1 MKTFLALVIISLA
14 WTLKPSESYAQ
25 YLKCSKNPV
34 HIHYLNGMFN
44 SRQDVIA
51 SKDEIRK
58 LFSTSESWKR
68 ITWINEPTF
77 NFSHNRS
84 HLIEAGG
91 DPNNITEEL
100 AHYRLLDYLEVA
112 QQKLQNYHEANGI
125 SGINAWEEIIKN
137 YYSSDF
143 NPLSPSGSYT
153 KEAIAKLLKES
164 IVLKEE
170 DAQEMVTKLAPFKNN
185 KDKVIIVSH
194 SQGNLHA
201 NETFIRLF
209 SDYQIHYPFDR
220 PLDISND
227 QLTGNLWGNF
237 QIASPNAIVSNPRH
251 KTMRFVQDIVFNKL
265 GPTGQRPT
273 HILLDLPSG
282 IPRPGEFTIE
292 PDNDTNFHTFLL
304 YTSPNYS
311 SGLSCGEACF
321 SDPKT
326 NREHFI
332 DRMQEIAEMLPSNCG
347 EIEPIVKATIINTS
361 TSNYIVK
368 NHTRLEVDLSGSS
381 YGKNIQGLDDND
393 RKLLISKLHL
403 AGQVFSECKN
413 IDSNPYFCDEDID
426 RSPASVPF
434 ISSSDHHGVAVTN
447 TFGETKHISNLE
459 LNAVFHDGTPF
470 DPIAFTVYRGD
481 EDIFDPVITYTGP
494 TVFEA
499 GVETQ
504 ITFTADDIE
513 FGGAARVSFISH
525 SYGSNKIKF
534 PQRPNSTAT
543 KENLEIRAI
552 GKHGALAS
560 LTTEVTVNY
569 CQGNDCCHPVEEV
582 WSYTQNKCVLRSPTN
597 RDFLVEQ
604 CTPVYYTHP
613 DPNLI
618 TAYCRFE
625 YINYPIYKSDPADR
639 EFSWLRGLTADP
651 YTATHAGP
659 YYIQKGTSHY
669 SGTIGL
675 SYSYY
680 DEEDQKV
687 QSFTDSC
694 GCTFT
699 H

>member
-470 DPIAFTVYRGD
+470 DPTTLTVYRGD
-481 EDIFDPVITYTGP
+481 EDQFDPVVSYTGP
-494 TVFEA
+494 LTFEA
-499 GVETQ
+499 GVDTRITYEVKDHEFKDFVPSVYVYPYSHGPDIVNFAQ
-504 ITFTADDIE
+504 I
-513 FGGAARVSFISH
+513 
-525 SYGSNKIKF
+525 
-534 PQRPNSTAT
+534 PNSLPL
-543 KENLEIRAI
+543 KQKLYIRAT
-552 GKHGALAS
+552 GKFGAIRLFEQ
-560 LTTEVTVNY
+560 EVTVSY
-569 CQGNDCCHPVEEV
+569 CQGDDCCEDGKVYKEGAIP
-582 WSYTQNKCVLRSPTN
+582 YCVLKSPTP
-597 RDFLVEQ
+597 RDFLKDKFQ
-604 CTPVYYTHP
+604 CTTSRYYDLDGSEVQRCIAKYPDISTLEDYAFMQEPGRVSAYSATGAIDIKVGDPVGTTPMKGYYT
-613 DPNLI
+613 
-618 TAYCRFE
+618 
-625 YINYPIYKSDPADR
+625 
-639 EFSWLRGLTADP
+639 
-651 YTATHAGP
+651 
-659 YYIQKGTSHY
+659 
-669 SGTIGL
+669 
-675 SYSYY
+675 YY
-680 DEEDQKV
+680 DYEDGTV
-687 QSFTDSC
+687 RSYFSYCDC
-694 GCTFT
+694 PW
-699 H
+699 